1 MMQGKLLM
9 LVSLY
14 SYIDNFSDA
23 FVLFTL
29 RKYSQSYKKKEQT
42 IPKPYFVDNGL
53 LVINGIESRGR
64 LMENAVFME
73 LIRRGF
79 STENDLF
86 YFDSQ
91 KEVDFVLKKGEKI
104 TQLIQVCYDLD
115 DFRTK
120 ERELSALVR
129 AGKELGCGDMTVITY
144 DHESSEKYE
153 NYLIKFIPVWKWML
167 ESPTTL

>member
-91 KEVDFVLKKGEKI
+91 KEVDFVW
-104 TQLIQVCYDLD
+104 
-115 DFRTK
+115 TK

-129 AGKELGCGDMTVITY
+129 AGKELGCGDMTVMTY

-167 ESPTTL
+167 ELQTPYKCYEACL

>member
-1 MMQGKLLM
+1 
-9 LVSLY
+9 
-14 SYIDNFSDA
+14 
-23 FVLFTL
+23 
-29 RKYSQSYKKKEQT
+29 
-42 IPKPYFVDNGL
+42 
-53 LVINGIESRGR
+53 
-64 LMENAVFME
+64 
-73 LIRRGF
+73 
-79 STENDLF
+79 
-86 YFDSQ
+86 
-91 KEVDFVLKKGEKI
+91 LKKGEKI

-167 ESPTTL
+167 ESQTPYKCYEACL